1 MSDMSEVKLTLI
13 DIFQKI
19 LTELK
24 NLKSTQNLIISEI
37 KILKTAV
44 KQVQHDFGVQKIKLD
59 MMIDNG
65 IYETELPR
73 DLQELVLK

>member
-1 MSDMSEVKLTLI
+1 MSEVKLTLI

-59 MMIDNG
+59 LMIDNG